1 MAKNAEIRAK
11 RKKRFLRKFKRK
23 YKKFQKKEKKK
34 VKFPREN
41 QKNF

>member
-23 YKKFQKKEKKK
+23 YKKFQKKEKK
-34 VKFPREN
+34 VNFPREKSQN
-41 QKNF
+41 L